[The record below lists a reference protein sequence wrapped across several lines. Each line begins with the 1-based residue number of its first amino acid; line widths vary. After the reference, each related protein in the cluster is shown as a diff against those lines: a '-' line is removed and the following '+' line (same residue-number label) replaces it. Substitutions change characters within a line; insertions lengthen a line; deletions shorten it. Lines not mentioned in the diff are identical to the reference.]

1 MELLKTDKDILS
13 VSDILSIIEQYEHN
27 EVQVFNVLWKYYIG
41 ENVTITRRNPFAN
54 PADAAGSKLYPK
66 NADNKGNL
74 LIQNYTDANTP
85 NAAIP
90 VPYGRK
96 IVNTF
101 SGYAYRPKYI
111 TYKPTELVDGTPTG
125 PKNSKEAVNT
135 PADESHYP
143 AYANLMNNYNLN
155 NEHIKTSRAGRN
167 TGIFGVSYELLYID
181 GSYTMDSKLPV
192 KAEVKFFTVDPREMI
207 LLYDYSSE
215 PKKKI
220 AIRFYPVSNG
230 NYRVEV
236 YYKGHIEIYKRIK
249 TDTDNQF
256 AGTGN
261 DWNLVK
267 EAPDQPNFF
276 NDIPVV
282 AYYLGDERM
291 GLIKPVIG
299 LIDCYDMLI
308 SDSMNES
315 DRFANAYLI
324 MKKFGIT
331 DPLKKKDAN
340 TISMAL
346 QNLKR
351 FRIMEHLDKDA
362 DVKFLTKDIPYG
374 FIQYMTDLVKNQIHI
389 QSHVPDFAVEKFSGA
404 SGIAIQRL
412 LFDFENLVASAEAD
426 FDSGL
431 YDRMNLIF
439 SVYKVLG
446 RPYCQSEDI
455 VITHK
460 RNTPLNVLEFAQ
472 TAHALK
478 AAGFSSY
485 LVTDFMP
492 DDIVPNTEEE
502 LRRQEQDRDN
512 LMPDVAQT
520 GKDSKGN
527 PVGTL
532 YDMTGAKSSFDEQGK
547 PIGPAYTDKG
557 DLIGV

>member
-236 YYKGHIEIYKRIK
+236 YYKDHIEIYKRIK

-308 SDSMNES
+308 SDSMNEF

-472 TAHALK
+472 TAQALK

>member
-236 YYKGHIEIYKRIK
+236 YYKDHIEIYKRIK

-276 NDIPVV
+276 N
-282 AYYLGDERM
+282 
-291 GLIKPVIG
+291 
-299 LIDCYDMLI
+299 
-308 SDSMNES
+308 
-315 DRFANAYLI
+315 
-324 MKKFGIT
+324 
-331 DPLKKKDAN
+331 
-340 TISMAL
+340 
-346 QNLKR
+346 
-351 FRIMEHLDKDA
+351 
-362 DVKFLTKDIPYG
+362 
-374 FIQYMTDLVKNQIHI
+374 
-389 QSHVPDFAVEKFSGA
+389 
-404 SGIAIQRL
+404 
-412 LFDFENLVASAEAD
+412 
-426 FDSGL
+426 
-431 YDRMNLIF
+431 
-439 SVYKVLG
+439 
-446 RPYCQSEDI
+446 
-455 VITHK
+455 
-460 RNTPLNVLEFAQ
+460 
-472 TAHALK
+472 
-478 AAGFSSY
+478 
-485 LVTDFMP
+485 
-492 DDIVPNTEEE
+492 
-502 LRRQEQDRDN
+502 
-512 LMPDVAQT
+512 
-520 GKDSKGN
+520 
-527 PVGTL
+527 
-532 YDMTGAKSSFDEQGK
+532 
-547 PIGPAYTDKG
+547 
-557 DLIGV
+557 